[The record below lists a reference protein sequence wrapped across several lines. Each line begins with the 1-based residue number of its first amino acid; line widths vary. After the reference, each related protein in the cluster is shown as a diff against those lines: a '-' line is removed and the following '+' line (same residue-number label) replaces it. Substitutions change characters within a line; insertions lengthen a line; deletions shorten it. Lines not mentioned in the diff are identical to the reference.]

1 MANAPTG
8 VPRAKLFKM
17 ISTKGISKRSVTNSD
32 FGTVIDVQNAG
43 FMQMGKALN
52 SIGASVNSIAIMLE
66 GMNTSFRDSVNAQI
80 RSQEKIA
87 DAQDDAEKASRVREE
102 KDIRA
107 KRKEAG
113 RQADD
118 LAEAKQENRFAKVAG
133 KVGFAAGL
141 VAGKVANGLM
151 NLLANLGSLFMNLVG
166 FAALDWIAKNPEKVQ
181 KITDFIVAA
190 GKFIYNI
197 ASWLTG
203 VALDGISE
211 FMENPWSLKGLL
223 GIGKFFLVLGAVFAG
238 PTLAKLGLKL
248 LLKGGFKL
256 IIKPVFQLL
265 KGVGK
270 LLFNM
275 GKVAAKGIFKAGKFL
290 VKNPKVALG
299 LAAVGG
305 IAALGKMA
313 YDANQPNTGV
323 EKGKSQA
330 EETNAFGGMIGD
342 PMSMLAMPDINF
354 EDIEMPE
361 MPDLTAGMD
370 PKVLEELAQKQ
381 VAEKLM
387 YSADEIKQ
395 QTEEDSQKAAES
407 QKKKG
412 GSFLDALKPIFQPI
426 LDLFNGVKDMFMKVV
441 GFFKSELDDT
451 IGFFGELFGTVKE
464 FISPYVDKL
473 KRLGGGLL
481 KTIFRPYITMFTAV
495 QKVLEMFKKKDDE
508 KKNNEM
514 ARGGPLPQKAKGGWI
529 SGPQSGY
536 PVSLT
541 GRGVD
546 FIGHGTEW
554 VGMKGYA
561 SGGSAFV
568 VPFDTPAT
576 RANPGLTNQRWGE
589 AMRGGYQL
597 PGFAEGGV
605 FDFAKKMIKIH
616 EGSNIVGG
624 RHKAYLDSAKP
635 PNPTIGYG
643 HLIKPG
649 DGYSMASVISQAE
662 ADKLFDKDFKHHL
675 AMAQKIPGYKKAHPQ
690 AKAAL
695 IDLTFNM
702 GGSFWQDFPKFTAAL
717 KAGNY
722 ERAGEE
728 LKDSAWY
735 SQVGRRAKPIISL
748 IKGKGTGGA
757 GHLRSLK
764 APANTGTGGDQLSSL
779 QQGQEA
785 RIESA
790 AASRG
795 QTTVAQAPTVTQK
808 GQGSSGGQ
816 SEGGKPAFVGL
827 PQRAQAAAKYM
838 IPRFGLMNEINT
850 PPTMLT

>member
-1 MANAPTG
+1 MAANAPSG

-17 ISTKGISKRSVTNSD
+17 ISTKGISKRSVTNTD
-32 FGTVIDVQNAG
+32 FGTMITVQDTG
-43 FMQMGKALN
+43 FRQMGKALN

-66 GMNTSFRDSVNAQI
+66 NMNASFRDSVQAQI

-87 DAQDDAEKASRVREE
+87 DAQDDAAKDTAVREE

-107 KRKEAG
+107 KRKEEG
-113 RQADD
+113 RAADD
-118 LAEAKQENRFAKVAG
+118 LAEAKQEGRFSKFAG
-133 KVGFAAGL
+133 KVGFAAGM
-141 VAGKVANGLM
+141 VAGKVANGMM
-151 NLLANLGSLFMNLVG
+151 NLLANLGSFFMSLVG
-166 FAALDWIAKNPEKVQ
+166 FASLDWISRNPEKVQ
-181 KITDFIVAA
+181 KIVDFMVTA
-190 GKFIYNI
+190 GKFVYQV

-203 VALDGISE
+203 VALDGITD
-211 FMENPWSLKGLL
+211 FMENPISLKGLL
-223 GIGKFFLVLGAVFAG
+223 GIGKFFLVLAAIFAG

-248 LLKGGFKL
+248 LLKGGYKL
-256 IIKPVFQLL
+256 ILKPLFSLL

-275 GKVAAKGIFKAGKFL
+275 TKVAAKGIFKAGKFL

-299 LAAVGG
+299 VAAVAGV
-305 IAALGKMA
+305 AALGKMA

-323 EKGKSQA
+323 EGGKSQA
-330 EETNAFGGMIGD
+330 EETNAYGGMTGD
-342 PMSMLAMPDINF
+342 PMSMLAMPDVNF
-354 EDIEMPE
+354 EDIEMP
-361 MPDLTAGMD
+361 DLTEGMD
-370 PKVLEELAQKQ
+370 PKALEELAKQQ

-387 YSADEIKQ
+387 YSADEIKA
-395 QTEEDSQKAAES
+395 QTEEDSKKSAES

-412 GSFLDALKPIFQPI
+412 GNFWSALKPIFQPI
-426 LDLFNGVKDMFMKVV
+426 IDLFNGVKDMFVKVV

-481 KTIFRPYITMFTAV
+481 KNLLLPYVTMFTAV
-495 QKVLEMFKKKDDE
+495 QKVLDIFKKKEDE
-508 KKNNEM
+508 DKKKEM

-541 GRGVD
+541 GQGVD

-576 RANPGLTNQRWGE
+576 KANPGLTNQRWGE

-624 RHKAYLDSAKP
+624 RHRAYKDSKGY
-635 PNPTIGYG
+635 PTIGYG

-649 DGYSMASVISQAE
+649 DGYGMGSVISQSE
-662 ADKLFDKDFKHHL
+662 ADKLFNKDFNHHL

-702 GGSFWQDFPKFTAAL
+702 GGSFWKGFPKFTAAL

-722 ERAGEE
+722 NKAGEE
-728 LKDSAWY
+728 LRDSAWY
-735 SQVGRRAKPIISL
+735 SEVGRRAEPIISL

-757 GHLRSLK
+757 SYLRSLK
-764 APANTGTGGDQLSSL
+764 PPTNTGTGGDQLSSL
-779 QQGQEA
+779 QQGQEQ

-790 AASRG
+790 ASERS
-795 QTTVAQAPTVTQK
+795 QTKVAQAPTVTQK

-816 SEGGKPAFVGL
+816 STSRPAIVGL